1 MEHRM
6 IRSMTGFGRA
16 TFDVGKAGQAD
27 TSTFE
32 VEIRSVN
39 HRHLDVRVKL
49 PRAFTEGDGSVKAAI
64 QARLAR
70 GKVDCTVSVPGGG
83 AAQHGHVRVEA
94 AVAGEYVAAARGLAE
109 AHGLRGELDV
119 ATLIGMPGVVKLV
132 EAEWAAEDLLAGLAS
147 GVAAALDALEAMR
160 LAEGEA
166 LHAEFE
172 SRLVRVL
179 ELVASFEARSGQVM
193 EAARERLRKRTE
205 QIRRD
210 VGSVDEARLHQEIVI
225 AADRLDITEELVRL
239 RSHVDQF
246 RTILGEADAS
256 QPVGRRL
263 DFLLQE
269 MGREANTVG
278 SKANDA
284 PLAHDVVELK
294 TELERLREQVQ
305 NVE

>member
-1 MEHRM
+1 M

-16 TFDVGKAGQAD
+16 TFDVQREGQPNA
-27 TSTFE
+27 TTFE

-39 HRHLDVRVKL
+39 HRHLDARVKL
-49 PRAFTEGDGSVKAAI
+49 PRAFSEGDGAVKATI
-64 QARLAR
+64 QSRLSR
-70 GKVDCTVSVPGGG
+70 GKVDCSVSVASAGG
-83 AAQHGHVRVEA
+83 AQQGEVRVDTA
-94 AVAGEYVAAARGLAE
+94 LAGEYMAAARTLIE
-109 AHGLRGELDV
+109 AYGVSGALGVDM
-119 ATLIGMPGVVKLV
+119 LIGMPGVVRLA
-132 EAEWAAEDLLAGLAS
+132 EAEWSQEELIAGLEA
-147 GVAAALDALEAMR
+147 GVEGALAALEAMR
-160 LAEGEA
+160 AAEGSSLDA
-166 LHAEFE
+166 DLRG
-172 SRLVRVL
+172 RLDRVI
-179 ELVASFEARSGQVM
+179 ELSASFEARSGQVM
-193 EAARERLRKRTE
+193 EAATERLRKRIE
-205 QIRRD
+205 QIRQD

-246 RTILGEADAS
+246 RSILDEADAGN
-256 QPVGRRL
+256 PVGRRL

>member
-1 MEHRM
+1 M

-16 TFDVGKAGQAD
+16 TFQVGATVFD
-27 TSTFE
+27 

-39 HRHLDVRVKL
+39 HRHLDARAKL
-49 PRAFTEGDGSVKAAI
+49 PRALAARDAAVKTAI

-70 GKVDCTVSVPGGG
+70 GKVDCTVSMPGASGGG
-83 AAQHGHVRVEA
+83 MPGRLQVDADVAAQ
-94 AVAGEYVAAARGLAE
+94 YVGAARDLADT
-109 AHGLRGELDV
+109 HGVSGELDV
-119 ATLIGMPGVVKLV
+119 ATLVGMPGVVRMTEVEWPEDELV
-132 EAEWAAEDLLAGLAS
+132 AGLDD
-147 GVAAALDALEAMR
+147 ALERALGALEAMR
-160 LAEGEA
+160 EAEGA
-166 LHAEFE
+166 SLQAELE
-172 SRLVRVL
+172 GRLDRVL
-179 ELVASFEARSGQVM
+179 ELVGQFDARSGLVV
-193 EAARERLRKRTE
+193 EAAKERLKKRAE
-205 QIRRD
+205 QLKQET
-210 VGSVDEARLHQEIVI
+210 GSFDDARLHQEIVI

-246 RTILGEADAS
+246 RAILAEADVGS
-256 QPVGRRL
+256 PVGRRL

-294 TELERLREQVQ
+294 TELERIREQVQ